1 MPRWA
6 LVCLSSLSM
15 HRRRLSAFSPPP
27 PPQATVPA
35 KDVPVLFREPFI
47 HGGYRPAGQRWSCYL
62 LSLFQVH
69 NESVNVWSH
78 ALTGLVVLARFL
90 LLVGA
95 WPAPFDLT
103 ALPLCLYV
111 TSALT
116 YLTCSAAA
124 HLLQSRSE
132 LAHYCLF
139 FLDYVGV
146 CVYQYGCALAHYF
159 YSAEPAW
166 RQTAVAA
173 GFLPGAAL
181 LGWLTCASCCFAKLR
196 YRRPYPLRRKVFQL
210 VPTSLAYLLDISPVA
225 HRLANATGSPPDAG
239 GGGGVGDVGAA
250 DDALALHA
258 LQIFFFLLAALFFS
272 CPVPE
277 CFFPGRCD
285 VLGHGHQIFHLFLAL
300 CTLVQQEALFR
311 DFRARWRTL
320 ELVHGR
326 DTLVGACASFP
337 TLVLCSLLTAG
348 LMCWRA
354 NRKLNARPKERS

>member
-6 LVCLSSLSM
+6 LVCLSFLSM
-15 HRRRLSAFSPPP
+15 HRRRLSGFSP
-27 PPQATVPA
+27 PPQATVLA
-35 KDVPVLFREPFI
+35 KDVPVLFREPYI
-47 HGGYRPAGQRWSCYL
+47 HGGYRPVGQRWSCYL

-78 ALTGLVVLARFL
+78 MLTGVIVLLRFL
-90 LLVGA
+90 LLLHT
-95 WPAPFDLT
+95 WPAPLDLT

-124 HLLQSRSE
+124 HLLQSHSE

-159 YSAEPAW
+159 YSSEPAW
-166 RQTAVAA
+166 RNTAVADA
-173 GFLPGAAL
+173 FLPGAVL

-196 YRRPYPLRRKVFQL
+196 YQRPYPLRRKVFQL

-225 HRLANATGSPPDAG
+225 HRLASAGSSDG
-239 GGGGVGDVGAA
+239 SDA

-320 ELVHGR
+320 ERVHGR
-326 DTLVGACASFP
+326 DRLIGACASFP

-348 LMCWRA
+348 VMCCYA
-354 NRKLNARPKERS
+354 KRKLKARPKKRSSRIKN